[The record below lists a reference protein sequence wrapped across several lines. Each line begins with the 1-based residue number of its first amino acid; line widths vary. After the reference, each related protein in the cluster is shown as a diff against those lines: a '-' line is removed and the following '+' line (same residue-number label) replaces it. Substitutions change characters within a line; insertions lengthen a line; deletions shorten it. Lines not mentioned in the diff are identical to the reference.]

1 MPGLEENLNA
11 WDKSYE
17 WTKAGNEWSAAW
29 GGADAQWFGSIL
41 PRIHSF
47 VPARTILEIAPGHGR
62 WTNYLRQLC
71 KQLIVVD
78 LAPNCIKVCEE
89 RFASD
94 SHLRF
99 YVNDG
104 GTLPMESTKKHKL
117 ISRHIAHGVPTPD
130 DVAKPPNG
138 VFRLVYT
145 GRLEEKQKCISEVTR
160 ALCSVVNQNPGVE
173 AWIVGE
179 GSARANVERIIETSE
194 VDTQR

>member
-11 WDKSYE
+11 RDKSYE
-17 WTKAGNEWSAAW
+17 WIKAGNEWSAAW
-29 GGADAQWFGSIL
+29 CGADAQWFGSIL
-41 PRIHSF
+41 PRIYSF

-71 KQLIVVD
+71 KQLIAVD

-104 GTLPMESTKKHKL
+104 IFFLQAEDGIRDRTVTGVQTCALP
-117 ISRHIAHGVPTPD
+117 I
-130 DVAKPPNG
+130 
-138 VFRLVYT
+138 
-145 GRLEEKQKCISEVTR
+145 
-160 ALCSVVNQNPGVE
+160 
-173 AWIVGE
+173 
-179 GSARANVERIIETSE
+179 
-194 VDTQR
+194 